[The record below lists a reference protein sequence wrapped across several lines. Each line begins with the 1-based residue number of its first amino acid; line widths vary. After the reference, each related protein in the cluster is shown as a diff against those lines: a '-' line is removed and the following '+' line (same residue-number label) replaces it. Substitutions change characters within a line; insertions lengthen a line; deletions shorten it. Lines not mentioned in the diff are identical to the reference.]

1 MKYCLFIVS
10 FEKGLGN
17 VYSPRSCSS
26 KRLKMGSSLRR
37 YLLLLPSSVF
47 FFIVVP
53 IVTLYSGR
61 LVDEALLPGL
71 NIWSTASA
79 AVGLL
84 FLLFGGYFVLE
95 SIRVLLVTGGGI
107 PLGDLIPSDQSEV
120 LVSDGVYSMTRNPM
134 LFGYLLALSGAG
146 LLTRSF
152 SVAFT
157 FPLLYTAIWTAW
169 IKGREEPALE
179 RRFGDEY
186 RRYRE
191 ETPFLVP
198 RLLPKSR

>member
-1 MKYCLFIVS
+1 
-10 FEKGLGN
+10 
-17 VYSPRSCSS
+17 
-26 KRLKMGSSLRR
+26 MGQSLRR
-37 YLLLLPSSVF
+37 YLLLIPSSVF

-61 LVDEALLPGL
+61 LIDETLMLEINMWP
-71 NIWSTASA
+71 NASA
-79 AVGLL
+79 AMGAL
-84 FLLFGGYFVLE
+84 FLLLGGYFVLE

-107 PLGDLIPSDQSEV
+107 PLGDLIPSDQSEA
-120 LVSDGVYSMTRNPM
+120 LVRDGVYSMTRNPM
-134 LFGYLLALSGAG
+134 LFGYLLALSGGG
-146 LLTRSF
+146 LLTSSF
-152 SVAFT
+152 STAFV
-157 FPLLYTAIWTAW
+157 FPLLYTALWTAW

-198 RLLPKSR
+198 RLFPRRR